1 MNLCEVRHLSKDYP
15 GFSLRD
21 VSFSLEEGTITGFIG
36 QNGAGKTTTLKAMLN
51 LVHPTG
57 GEVSY
62 FGLPLVGNEIEI
74 KKHLGFSTGAV
85 NYYPKK
91 TLRELV
97 AVTKSFYP
105 NWDEKAYRNYLA
117 LFSLDE
123 NKTPSELSEGMKV
136 KVNLLLALS
145 HHAEILIL
153 DEPTS
158 GLDPFSRDELTDL
171 FVTLKE
177 KGVSIL
183 FSTHIISDLEKCA
196 DRIVYIR
203 KGEIVLADTKEGF
216 RKKLGNLSETL
227 EETILRLEK
236 EARA

>member
-51 LVHPTG
+51 LVHPTD

-62 FGLPLVGNEIEI
+62 FGLPLAGNEIEI
-74 KKHLGFSTGAV
+74 KKRLGFSTGAV

-105 NWDEKAYRNYLA
+105 NWDEKAYRSYLA

-216 RKKLGNLSETL
+216 RKKLGNPGETL

>member
-62 FGLPLVGNEIEI
+62 FGLPLAGNEIEI
-74 KKHLGFSTGAV
+74 KKRLGFSTGAV

-97 AVTKSFYP
+97 TVTKSFYP
-105 NWDEKAYRNYLA
+105 NWDEEAYRSYLA

-216 RKKLGNLSETL
+216 REKLGNPVETL